1 MIGLLVV
8 THGNLG
14 ASLID
19 GARYILGQLPE
30 QVLALDL
37 THCDDRD
44 ELLAMARD
52 SLGGLDQGEGILVL
66 ADIYGATPCNT
77 VCQLIETDRVAAV
90 AGVNLPMLL
99 KAITYRHEPL
109 EQLAERAVQGGQSGI
124 FHIADDDCPGD
135 CHA

>member
-30 QVLALDL
+30 QLRALDL
-37 THCDDRD
+37 TQCTDRD
-44 ELLAMARD
+44 ELLATARD
-52 SLGGLDQGEGILVL
+52 SMRDLDTGEGVLIL

-109 EQLAERAVQGGQSGI
+109 EKLADRAVQGGQWGM
-124 FHIADDDCPGD
+124 FHIGAVE

>member
-30 QVLALDL
+30 QLRALDL
-37 THCDDRD
+37 THCSDRD
-44 ELLAMARD
+44 ELLAAARD
-52 SLGGLDQGEGILVL
+52 SMRDLDQGNGVLIL

-77 VCQLIETDRVAAV
+77 VCQLVETDRVAAV

-109 EQLAERAVQGGQSGI
+109 EQLAERAVQGGQTGM
-124 FHIADDDCPGD
+124 FHISAHD